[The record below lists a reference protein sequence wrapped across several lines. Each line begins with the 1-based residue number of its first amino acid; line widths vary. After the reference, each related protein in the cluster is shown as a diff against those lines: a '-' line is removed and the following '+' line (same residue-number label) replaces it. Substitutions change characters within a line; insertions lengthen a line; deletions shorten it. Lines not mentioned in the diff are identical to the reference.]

1 LQEELAAE
9 KSKLS
14 KLLKS
19 LEKARGYEKGLKV
32 FTFDLPRAFKF
43 AVIMYIILYGG
54 DFGRLFQSVSYE
66 VYCFGCQQIQ
76 Q

>member
-1 LQEELAAE
+1 MIRLQEELAAE

-32 FTFDLPRAFKF
+32 FKFDLPRAFKF
-43 AVIMYIILYGG
+43 AAIMYIILYGG
-54 DFGRLFQSVSYE
+54 DFGILFQSVSYE
-66 VYCFGCQQIQ
+66 V
-76 Q
+76 